1 MKKAVLAALGV
12 LLLIALTACGSDK
25 SDDKDDKKSVSLTQ
39 EEKDT
44 AASIAKA
51 FTEESTGAL
60 TTTEAN
66 CFAEQ
71 FVDSAGL
78 EKLKSAKLIDESG
91 KLNQTGA
98 TFDAEVSGDFADAFL
113 GCVDYHR
120 RQAEEIAKA
129 DKTVDAKALES
140 CLEDKMPNSY
150 VKKLIVASQT
160 QSEDGAKLGEESNK
174 FLTDCK
180 TEATKK

>member
-25 SDDKDDKKSVSLTQ
+25 SDKDEKKTVSLTQ

-60 TTTEAN
+60 TTAEAT

-98 TFDAEVSGDFADAFL
+98 TFDEEVSGDFADAFL

-129 DKTVDAKALES
+129 DTTVDAKALET

-160 QSEDGAKLGEESNK
+160 QSDDGPKLGEESNK

>member
-25 SDDKDDKKSVSLTQ
+25 SDEKDDKDAVSLSQ

-60 TTTEAN
+60 TTTEAT

-71 FVDSAGL
+71 FVDAAGL
-78 EKLKSAKLIDESG
+78 EKLKSSKLIDASG

-98 TFDAEVSGDFADAFL
+98 TFDEKISGDFADAFL

-129 DKTVDAKALES
+129 DDTVDAKVLEA
-140 CLEDKMPNSY
+140 CLEDKMPNAY

-160 QSEDGAKLGEESNK
+160 QSDDSAKLGEESNK

>member
-25 SDDKDDKKSVSLTQ
+25 SDDKDEKKAVSLTQ

-60 TTTEAN
+60 TTAEAT

-78 EKLKSAKLIDESG
+78 EKLKSAKLIDEAG

-160 QSEDGAKLGEESNK
+160 QSDDGAKLGEESNK